1 MGNEGD
7 LGGKRGKCRNERV
20 GLVAA
25 NPDSLESNKMAG
37 GEHKVLEAQS
47 SKKCTSKKSAYPQ
60 SRLIRGFRNKYNC
73 SLLGKVNTSGI
84 E

>member
-25 NPDSLESNKMAG
+25 NPDSLESNKDAG
-37 GEHKVLEAQS
+37 GEHKVLGAQS
-47 SKKCTSKKSAYPQ
+47 SKNCTNKKSVYPL
-60 SRLIRGFRNKYNC
+60 SRLIRGFRNKYHC
-73 SLLGKVNTSGI
+73 SPLGKVNTSGI